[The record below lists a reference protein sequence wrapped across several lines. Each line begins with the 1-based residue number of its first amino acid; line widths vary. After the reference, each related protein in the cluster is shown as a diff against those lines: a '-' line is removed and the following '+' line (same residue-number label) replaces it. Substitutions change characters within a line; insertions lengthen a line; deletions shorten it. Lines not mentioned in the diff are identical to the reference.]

1 MLSSDELRLPLSMN
15 DFDDSPIL
23 LANHFLIQ
31 HQPDEF
37 VLSLSQVTGPPLVG
51 TPDEIRESARAHGDL
66 PVHTIARVAMT
77 RRRVVELIGL
87 LQERVDEHDRLMGDH

>member
-1 MLSSDELRLPLSMN
+1 MLSSDELSLPLSMN

-51 TPDEIRESARAHGDL
+51 TPDEIREDAAAGGRVDRAPPG
-66 PVHTIARVAMT
+66 A
-77 RRRVVELIGL
+77 RRRARPADGRSLTCTPV
-87 LQERVDEHDRLMGDH
+87 RC